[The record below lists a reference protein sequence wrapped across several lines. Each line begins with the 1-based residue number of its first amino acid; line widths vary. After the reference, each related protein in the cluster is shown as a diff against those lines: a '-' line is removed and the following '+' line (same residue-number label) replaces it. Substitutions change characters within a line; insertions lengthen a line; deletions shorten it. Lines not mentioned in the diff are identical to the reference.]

1 MKQPYSTPV
10 PNIIFDF
17 YLRELNAI
25 ELKVLL
31 IIIRQT
37 LGWAD
42 RRGMFGRKEADW
54 ISGSQFIKKTGSSR
68 RAISSAI
75 DQLVKKGLIEVLDD
89 YGTVF
94 YDSKQRRGKFKL
106 YYRLHVSLYKHV
118 DKPVSLDPTSANFAL
133 DLSKK
138 CTALVQKMHITKET
152 HTK

>member
-17 YLRELNAI
+17 YLRDLNAI

-31 IIIRQT
+31 IIVRQT

-89 YGTVF
+89 YGTVLK
-94 YDSKQRRGKFKL
+94 YSEQRKGKLRL
-106 YYRLHVSLYKHV
+106 YYRLHISIYKSV
-118 DKPVSLDPTSANFAL
+118 DKPVILDPTSANFAQ

-138 CTALVQKMHITKET
+138 CTELVQKMHITKET
-152 HTK
+152 LTK